1 MEITSVMPVET
12 APTTSVMPVEAVTTT
27 TSVMPVVDL
36 VECTDPGEHGC
47 CPSSG
52 LPAHG
57 PSGLGCC
64 AAGEFGC
71 CPDNETPAEGPYGEG
86 CDCR

>member
-1 MEITSVMPVET
+1 MPVET
-12 APTTSVMPVEAVTTT
+12 ATSPVMSAEHQVDCADPV
-27 TSVMPVVDL
+27 
-36 VECTDPGEHGC
+36 EHGC
-47 CPSSG
+47 CPATG

-64 AAGEFGC
+64 ATSEFGC
-71 CPDNETPAEGPYGEG
+71 CPDNETPADGPYGEG